1 MLLEQDINVKTSF
14 NNQIFERNVQIVNH
28 LFIQTFEIFSFRFF
42 L

>member
-1 MLLEQDINVKTSF
+1 MLLEQDINVKTSL

-28 LFIQTFEIFSFRFF
+28 LFIQTVEILSFRFF